1 MFSIKEWCYI
11 KNFKSL
17 SCDEHGRSWKATN
30 NINGFLIH
38 LHLWAK
44 DHPLE
49 KTCLL
54 YQVDSKGRLFLLSIM
69 HVRQIKT
76 TNDSIR
82 QMRDMGVSRFGR
94 FPSGDGP
101 NRSYVDFPIRRRTR
115 SSKDART
122 TSAGADE
129 NFCLG
134 VLMRLTLKNTRYIIA
149 ISSKGMA
156 IRVRDIFLVII

>member
-76 TNDSIR
+76 TNDSILILYTADAR
-82 QMRDMGVSRFGR
+82 HACLEIWSIPKWRWAESVLCR
-94 FPSGDGP
+94 FPHPTAHTFFQRCPD
-101 NRSYVDFPIRRRTR
+101 NLRRSRRKLLFRCTNALNPE
-115 SSKDART
+115 KH
-122 TSAGADE
+122 E
-129 NFCLG
+129 VYNCN
-134 VLMRLTLKNTRYIIA
+134 K
-149 ISSKGMA
+149 
-156 IRVRDIFLVII
+156 